1 MVALEAIRQR
11 KGLTGANLIGCQE
24 FGIAILFVVV
34 GVGCAAIVDCK
45 RSAVV
50 AVAREISEVVA
61 AAATLVEMSVE
72 VTLQPHQHCHNL
84 RPSVASWAG
93 RLI

>member
-1 MVALEAIRQR
+1 MVALEAIRQ
-11 KGLTGANLIGCQE
+11 TGANLIGCQE

-34 GVGCAAIVDCK
+34 VVVECSATVVDCK
-45 RSAVV
+45 RFAVV
-50 AVAREISEVVA
+50 ALVWEIREVA

-72 VTLQPHQHCHNL
+72 VTWQPHRHCHNL
-84 RPSVASWAG
+84 RPSVAEWAG